1 MTYQVTANV
10 LNVRKNPMGLIVGQL
25 KQGDRVRVAEILS
38 GWGRISNGWV
48 SMAFMERVPSNHVLS
63 TLALKYARLELG
75 KGEVPRG
82 SNWGKDVQGYLNSV
96 GINVPAPWC
105 MAFVYWV
112 VDKASKELGQPNPLH
127 KTGHVLT
134 QWNAMKKLRV
144 VGTPERG
151 DIFIMD
157 FGGGKGHTGFVAEI
171 KGDRIMTIEGNS
183 NGQGSREG
191 VEVCGKPNGRPMRS
205 ILGYIRLS

>member
-1 MTYQVTANV
+1 MTYQVTAKA
-10 LNVRKNPMGLIVGQL
+10 LNVRKNPMGVIVGQL

-48 SMAFMERVPSNHVLS
+48 SMTFMERVPSNHVLS

>member
-1 MTYQVTANV
+1 MTYQITAKA

-48 SMAFMERVPSNHVLS
+48 SMAFVERVPSNHVLS

-112 VDKASKELGQPNPLH
+112 VEKASKELGQPNPLH

-134 QWNAMKKLRV
+134 QWNASKKLRV

-157 FGGGKGHTGFVAEI
+157 FGNGKGHTGFVAEI

>member
-1 MTYQVTANV
+1 M
-10 LNVRKNPMGLIVGQL
+10 
-25 KQGDRVRVAEILS
+25 S
-38 GWGRISNGWV
+38 
-48 SMAFMERVPSNHVLS
+48 
-63 TLALKYARLELG
+63 
-75 KGEVPRG
+75 
-82 SNWGKDVQGYLNSV
+82 
-96 GINVPAPWC
+96 
-105 MAFVYWV
+105 
-112 VDKASKELGQPNPLH
+112 
-127 KTGHVLT
+127 
-134 QWNAMKKLRV
+134 QWNASKKLRV

>member
-1 MTYQVTANV
+1 MTYQVTAKA

-25 KQGDRVRVAEILS
+25 KQGDRVRVAEVLNN
-38 GWGRISNGWV
+38 WGRISNGWV
-48 SMAFMERVPSNHVLS
+48 SLAHCERVPSNHVLS

-82 SNWGKDVQGYLNSV
+82 SNWGKDVQAYLNSV
-96 GINVPAPWC
+96 GITTPAPWC

-112 VDKASKELGQPNPLH
+112 VEKASNELGEPNPLL
-127 KTGHVLT
+127 KTGHVMS
-134 QWNAMKKLRV
+134 QWNASKKLRV
-144 VGTPERG
+144 TGTPERG

-157 FGGGKGHTGFVAEI
+157 FGGGKGHTGFVAEV

-191 VEVCGKPNGRPMRS
+191 VEVCGKPNGRQMRS
-205 ILGYIRLS
+205 ILGYLRLP

>member
-1 MTYQVTANV
+1 MTYQITAKA

-48 SMAFMERVPSNHVLS
+48 SMAFVERVPSNHVLS

-112 VDKASKELGQPNPLH
+112 VEKASKELGQPNPLQ

-134 QWNAMKKLRV
+134 QWNASKKLRV